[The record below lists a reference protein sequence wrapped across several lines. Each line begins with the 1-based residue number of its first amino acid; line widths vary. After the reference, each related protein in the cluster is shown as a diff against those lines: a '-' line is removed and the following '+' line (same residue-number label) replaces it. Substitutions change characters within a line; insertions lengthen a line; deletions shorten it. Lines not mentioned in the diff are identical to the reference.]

1 MRVEDGVRSNLSAKA
16 KNTMWQ
22 EWTNAVLGLV
32 VLVVAFLGLTGAT
45 LTWTLAIAGLA
56 IIAIS
61 LSGATGVTT
70 KNA

>member
-1 MRVEDGVRSNLSAKA
+1 
-16 KNTMWQ
+16 MWQ